1 MDSYF
6 KDLQVPANIKS
17 LYYKGKLYNKKELT
31 EKVQKIHKKYSDID

>member
-1 MDSYF
+1 MESYF
-6 KDLQVPANIKS
+6 KDLHFPANIKS

>member
-31 EKVQKIHKKYSDID
+31 EKVQKIHKKYSNID